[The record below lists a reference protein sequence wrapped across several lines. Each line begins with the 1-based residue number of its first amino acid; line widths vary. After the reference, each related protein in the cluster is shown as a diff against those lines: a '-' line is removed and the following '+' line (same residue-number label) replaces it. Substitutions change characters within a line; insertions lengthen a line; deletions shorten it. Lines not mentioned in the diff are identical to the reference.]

1 MDLGDKI
8 KELRKQK
15 GMTQADPGLA
25 IGVCNRTISGWEHKR
40 YNPSYD
46 NIDEL
51 EKVLG
56 EPLRGYKRTLLSPRQ
71 RKPSEHKNP
80 VCEANKPIDVGKI
93 GALYR
98 ARWSIEEIARDVHIS
113 ASEVVKYLR
122 RMERDGKINTSPQ
135 QRD

>member
-15 GMTQADPGLA
+15 GMTQADLGLA

-56 EPLRGYKRTLLSPRQ
+56 EPLRGYKQTLLPPRQ
-71 RKPSEHKNP
+71 KKSSGYKKPA
-80 VCEANKPIDVGKI
+80 CEANKRVDVGKI
-93 GALYR
+93 RALYR
-98 ARWSIEEIARDVHIS
+98 AKWSIEEIARDVHIP

-122 RMERDGKINTSPQ
+122 RMERDEERRRLS
-135 QRD
+135 